1 MKHNIRLFSVL
12 IISLAGLALGQ
23 TVYASDV
30 MNSPSVTVVK
40 RETASSST
48 VTQTTTPLAGAR
60 YRLTRV
66 LPINGE
72 KIVPTD
78 SATYVLPSNDLALS
92 VELITDTDGRAI
104 YGDTEALAEGYYL
117 LAEQSGDGV
126 EKPADPIVFKLP
138 YTDAT
143 GKVTD
148 DFTYEPKSGLVETDT
163 DDPVK
168 ITSGNATNAT
178 PSQSG
183 SSTIMQ
189 TSGEVWQV
197 SLTKTLFGT
206 TILLSS
212 IIGGT
217 VLVRKRWEEK
227 KYE

>member
-48 VTQTTTPLAGAR
+48 VTQTTTPLAGAH

-66 LPINGE
+66 LPINGKE
-72 KIVPTD
+72 IVPTD
-78 SATYVLPSNDLALS
+78 SATYLLPSNDLALS

-104 YGDTEALAEGYYL
+104 YGDTEALAEVYYL

-168 ITSGNATNAT
+168 IISGNAT

-197 SLTKTLFGT
+197 SLTKTLFST

>member
-1 MKHNIRLFSVL
+1 MKNIRLFSVL
-12 IISLAGLALGQ
+12 FISLAGLALGQ

-48 VTQTTTPLAGAR
+48 VTQTTIPVAGVH
-60 YRLTRV
+60 YRLTRI
-66 LPINGE
+66 LPINGKE
-72 KIVPTD
+72 IVPTD
-78 SATYVLPSNDLALS
+78 SATYTIASKEQAFS
-92 VELITDTDGRAI
+92 SELITDTNGQAT
-104 YGDTEALAEGYYL
+104 YGGDLLVEGYYL
-117 LAEQSGDGV
+117 LEELAGEESN
-126 EKPADPIVFKLP
+126 KPAEPIVFRLP

-148 DFTYEPKSGLVETDT
+148 DFTYEPKSGLTE
-163 DDPVK
+163 DPVTIK
-168 ITSGNATNAT
+168 PGNSVTNNVT
-178 PSQSG
+178 GQKK

-189 TSGEVWQV
+189 TSGDVWQI

-206 TILLSS
+206 SILLST

-217 VLVRKRWEEK
+217 VLMRKRWEEK

>member
-48 VTQTTTPLAGAR
+48 VTQTTTPLAGAH

-66 LPINGE
+66 LPINGKE
-72 KIVPTD
+72 IVPTD
-78 SATYVLPSNDLALS
+78 SATYLLPSNDLALS

-117 LAEQSGDGV
+117 LAEQSDDGV

-168 ITSGNATNAT
+168 ITSGNAT

-197 SLTKTLFGT
+197 SLTKTLFST

>member
-48 VTQTTTPLAGAR
+48 VTQTTTPLAGAH

-66 LPINGE
+66 LPINGKE
-72 KIVPTD
+72 IVPTD
-78 SATYVLPSNDLALS
+78 SATYLLPSNDLALS
-92 VELITDTDGRAI
+92 VELITDADGRAI

-168 ITSGNATNAT
+168 ITSGNAT

-197 SLTKTLFGT
+197 SLTKTLFST

>member
-48 VTQTTTPLAGAR
+48 VTQTTTPLAGAH

-66 LPINGE
+66 LPINGKE
-72 KIVPTD
+72 IVPTD
-78 SATYVLPSNDLALS
+78 SATYLLPSNDLALS

-168 ITSGNATNAT
+168 ITSGNAT

-197 SLTKTLFGT
+197 SLTKTLFST

>member
-48 VTQTTTPLAGAR
+48 VTQTTTPLAGAH

-66 LPINGE
+66 LPINGKE
-72 KIVPTD
+72 IVPTD
-78 SATYVLPSNDLALS
+78 SATYLLPSNDLALS

-168 ITSGNATNAT
+168 IISGNAT

-197 SLTKTLFGT
+197 SLTKTLFST